1 MKAHQLGAM
10 TLDELVQLRDEIADT
25 ILRRAY
31 QELVFAE
38 NRVNELRI
46 LAGMKKRPVSKAPEM
61 PKRRPRM
68 QAVA

>member
-1 MKAHQLGAM
+1 MKPHQFGAM
-10 TLDELVQLRDEIADT
+10 TLEELVQLRDELAAHIKQ
-25 ILRRAY
+25 RAY

-38 NRVNELRI
+38 NRVNELRV

-61 PKRRPRM
+61 PKRRPRI

>member
-1 MKAHQLGAM
+1 MKSHQFGAM
-10 TLDELVQLRDEIADT
+10 TLEELVQLRAD
-25 ILRRAY
+25 IEAHIKQRAY

-68 QAVA
+68 QIVA